1 MVGSAMPE
9 PPRRIFLTGFSFS
22 GKSRI
27 APLVANSLGWRAIDL
42 DDLIE
47 EAAGKAIPNIFGDEG
62 EPGFRLRETE
72 ALRRACDETEVIV
85 ATGGGIV
92 LSDENRRMMAESGLV
107 VCLEARPETIFARMQ
122 QPEGDGESERP
133 LLAGPDPLGRIRHLK
148 SLRQP
153 LYALADVTIHTD
165 DLSVELIAEEVVRA
179 WRRFAECLSYDGSRL
194 AASLSEGVFVV
205 MPEVPFSDA
214 GPVYTVRTETA
225 NYPVYAGWG
234 IGERFGEKLREAG
247 LGDTLYLV
255 TDSNLHLHHANR
267 VTSALDEAG
276 FAVHTYVVPAGEA
289 SKTLEQASRIYDW
302 LTEHRA
308 ERGQGVVALGG
319 GVIGDLAG
327 FVAATY
333 LRGLPLVQGPTS
345 LLAMVDAS
353 IGGKVGV
360 NQREAKNL
368 IGAFYQPLLVFADV
382 AMLTTLPERELISGF
397 AEVVKQALV
406 MDADLLELLEGNAD
420 SLGALDRSTI
430 TRVVRRCMALKGQV
444 VAEDERE
451 LTGRRSILNYGHT
464 AGHAL
469 EAATGYGALLHG
481 EAVAW
486 GMLVA
491 GQVGRRLGL
500 TPQEVVERQKAL
512 LVRFGLLRP
521 LPAVGVD
528 DILSAMS
535 LDKKVAGKQVR
546 WVLLAGAGKPVLRSD
561 VPLSLAREV
570 IGEVLADRRT
580 QGGKG

>member
-27 APLVANSLGWRAIDL
+27 APLVANALGWRAIDL

-62 EPGFRLRETE
+62 EPGFRLREAE
-72 ALRRACDETEVIV
+72 ALCRACGVTEVVV

-92 LSDENRRMMAESGLV
+92 LSDENRRRMGESGLV
-107 VCLEARPETIFARMQ
+107 ACLEARPETIFGRMQ

-133 LLAGPDPLGRIRHLK
+133 LLAGTDPLGRIRHLK
-148 SLRQP
+148 ALRQP

-165 DLSVELIAEEVVRA
+165 DLSAELIAEEVVRA
-179 WRRFAECLSYDGSRL
+179 WRRFAECLSYDGSRF
-194 AASLSEGVFVV
+194 AASSAEGPSVV
-205 MPEVPFSDA
+205 MADVPLSDA
-214 GPVYTVRTETA
+214 GPVCAIKTETV

-234 IGERFGEKLREAG
+234 IGERFGEKLQEAG
-247 LGDTLYLV
+247 LGDTLYLI
-255 TDSNLHLHHANR
+255 TDSNLHVHHANR
-267 VTSALDEAG
+267 VTSVLNEAG

-333 LRGLPLVQGPTS
+333 LRGLPFVQAPTS

-353 IGGKVGV
+353 IGGKVAV
-360 NQREAKNL
+360 DKQEAKNL

-382 AMLTTLPERELISGF
+382 SMLTTLPERELIAGF
-397 AEVVKQALV
+397 AEVIKQALV
-406 MDADLLELLEGNAD
+406 TDADLLALLEAKAD
-420 SLGALDRSTI
+420 SLRALDRLTV
-430 TRVVRRCMALKGQV
+430 TQVVRRCMALKGQV

-486 GMLVA
+486 GMIAA

-500 TPQEVVERQKAL
+500 TPQELVERQKAL

-528 DILSAMS
+528 GILSAMS

-546 WVLLAGAGKPVLRSD
+546 WVLLAGTGKPVLRSD
-561 VPLSLAREV
+561 VPLSLVREV
-570 IGEVLADRRT
+570 LEDMLAQPST
-580 QGGKG
+580 